1 MGGEGLG
8 RWCLH
13 DPAHAP
19 CSAQENLLFHV
30 LITKFVIHVPL
41 YHLQEELVT
50 KIPDSKHLMIKSY
63 LSFTKTLL
71 VPYNGRV
78 SHVEMGS
85 NRVYT
90 MRVRGEANIRDT
102 ALVSAEN
109 SFCAVLKV
117 FRTAEFCRIL
127 QNSAE
132 FCRNSGFPLVLTIGA
147 SVVL

>member
-102 ALVSAEN
+102 AMVCQLKTHS
-109 SFCAVLKV
+109 VL
-117 FRTAEFCRIL
+117 FCRFSAL
-127 QNSAE
+127 PNSAE
-132 FCRNSGFPLVLTIGA
+132 FCKILRNSAEIQDFR
-147 SVVL
+147 